1 MRVSFCHV
9 YDSYSGPG
17 NSVYETEIRGLLKE
31 THIKKEVPQLEKEV
45 LYEYRI
51 CH

>member
-31 THIKKEVPQLEKEV
+31 TLIKKGSTSIRKRGAL
-45 LYEYRI
+45 
-51 CH
+51 